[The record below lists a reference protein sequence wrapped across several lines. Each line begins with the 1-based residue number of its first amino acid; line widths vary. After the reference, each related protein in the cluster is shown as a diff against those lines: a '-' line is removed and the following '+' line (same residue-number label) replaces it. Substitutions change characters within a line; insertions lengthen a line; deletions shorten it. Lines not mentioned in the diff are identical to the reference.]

1 MLRRRPD
8 VARAEQQL
16 AASDLTLEAR
26 RDEFLPQVQLSGSVG
41 RLYINSLN
49 YDPVKVW
56 SLGASILAPIF
67 TAGRLEAQ
75 VNIATAQRNQ
85 AAYAYRAAALNAFA
99 DVENALS
106 GVTLYA
112 EQIDR
117 IQARRR
123 TLARSLEIARDRY
136 RSGYSSY
143 LDELDAQRNLF
154 NLDLA
159 AVQVRESQLNNV
171 ISLYQALGG
180 GWTPARD

>member
-1 MLRRRPD
+1 
-8 VARAEQQL
+8 
-16 AASDLTLEAR
+16 
-26 RDEFLPQVQLSGSVG
+26 
-41 RLYINSLN
+41 
-49 YDPVKVW
+49 
-56 SLGASILAPIF
+56 
-67 TAGRLEAQ
+67 
-75 VNIATAQRNQ
+75 
-85 AAYAYRAAALNAFA
+85 LNAFA

-159 AVQVRESQLNNV
+159 AVQVRES
-171 ISLYQALGG
+171 
-180 GWTPARD
+180 